1 MGAFESLGEFYGSFM
16 RVLGVLIELRSLRSF
31 LVDSGLKEL
40 WEFLGV
46 LESFESFLGVLGVLR
61 VLIELRSLRS
71 FLVDLEL
78 KNLWEFWGVF
88 GSSRE
93 F

>member
-1 MGAFESLGEFYGSFM
+1 MRVSGSFKSFWEFREFLGAFESLGEFYGSLM
-16 RVLGVLIELRSLRSF
+16 GVLIEFRSLRSF
-31 LVDSGLKEL
+31 LVDSELKEL

-46 LESFESFLGVLGVLR
+46 
-61 VLIELRSLRS
+61 
-71 FLVDLEL
+71 
-78 KNLWEFWGVF
+78 F

>member
-31 LVDSGLKEL
+31 LVDSELKEL

-46 LESFESFLGVLGVLR
+46 
-61 VLIELRSLRS
+61 
-71 FLVDLEL
+71 
-78 KNLWEFWGVF
+78 F

>member
-1 MGAFESLGEFYGSFM
+1 MRVSGSFKSFWEFREFLEAFESLGEFYGSFM

-31 LVDSGLKEL
+31 LVDSELKEL

-46 LESFESFLGVLGVLR
+46 
-61 VLIELRSLRS
+61 
-71 FLVDLEL
+71 
-78 KNLWEFWGVF
+78 F

>member
-1 MGAFESLGEFYGSFM
+1 MFLGAFESLGEFYGSFIGVM
-16 RVLGVLIELRSLRSF
+16 RVLIELRSLKSF
-31 LVDSGLKEL
+31 LVDLELKEL

-46 LESFESFLGVLGVLR
+46 
-61 VLIELRSLRS
+61 
-71 FLVDLEL
+71 
-78 KNLWEFWGVF
+78 F